1 MRGVIYVDQN
11 AEDEAE
17 NTYKTVEEAVKKAS
31 NGYTIKIAEGNYD
44 ISNLG
49 INVAVNLKGEGP
61 DKTVLVGQIVY
72 SIYDDENSISVEGI
86 KFEAETEGQ
95 NLALCWR
102 GNGNGNADEKLSNY
116 KLNVDNCVFEGY
128 QYGVCVNSNA
138 SGNTLNITNC
148 EFNNVFCAVSV
159 KEGNTL
165 NTFKNV
171 DVDPNGYAVQ
181 GFGTPSNGG
190 DYYNGYYYDVD
201 DFKADTDHDKA
212 DWDAENNK
220 DGGSTVWPASV
231 KIGNKFYEDLQNAIN
246 DAEDGDT
253 IVIFGETEG
262 ANINKNVKNLTIQG
276 TEGGKVK
283 DTAITMGNN
292 IDISGLT
299 IEDVLFEN
307 SSIQFSPNANCV
319 LDDMEIINN
328 KFTKGTSGEGISAIH
343 FNLGSLGE
351 DRKGASWDNLLISGN
366 EIKDIEKGSNSG
378 ILIIGDEVTP
388 YKLTIKDNIIDG
400 TGWNGIQLNK
410 VKGSDIVI
418 EENEISSCGADA
430 PDGILNLYKTTAD
443 SIEIH
448 ENKLIAKDDE
458 QLYISNISN
467 DIDAGYNFWGYDD
480 DGDVEADRK
489 FADKMGFLDNIEK
502 DIVTEPYYEKESMKE
517 EDLNTYEEKH
527 SSGSSYSLE
536 EKQHSSKDDEEET
549 ETEETEE
556 ERRFIDVDE
565 TNPYYTGIMMAVE
578 KGYMTGTSDI
588 TFSPDGYMTR
598 AMACQILY
606 NKAGCPEVDGVSTF
620 LDVTS
625 DKWYAKAIAWCEQ
638 QGIVV
643 GYGNG
648 YYGPE
653 DYLTENQL
661 GIMLG
666 FESANTNYAARGF
679 IASKI
684 TE

>member
-1 MRGVIYVDQN
+1 MRGGVIYVDQN
-11 AEDEAE
+11 AEEGAK

-31 NGYTIKIAEGNYD
+31 NGDTINIAEGNYD

-49 INVAVNLKGEGP
+49 IKAAVNLKGKGP
-61 DKTVLVGQIVY
+61 DKTVLEGQIIY
-72 SIYDDENSISVEGI
+72 SVVDEQKNSINVEGI
-86 KFEAETEGQ
+86 KFEAKTEGQ
-95 NLALCWR
+95 NLALCWGGSGSLR
-102 GNGNGNADEKLSNY
+102 NY
-116 KLNVDNCVFEGY
+116 ELNVDDCVFEGY
-128 QYGVCVNSNA
+128 KYGVCVNSDTADNE
-138 SGNTLNITNC
+138 LNITEC
-148 EFNNVFCAVSV
+148 KFNNVFCAVSV

-171 DVDPNGYAVQ
+171 DIDPNGYAVQ
-181 GFGTPSNGG
+181 GFGSPSGG
-190 DYYNGYYYDVD
+190 NYYNGYYYDVD
-201 DFKADTDHDKA
+201 NFKSDENHSKA
-212 DWDAENNK
+212 DWDAQNYP
-220 DGGSTVWPASV
+220 DDGSTEWPASV

-246 DAEDGDT
+246 DAEDEDV

-262 ANINKNVKNLTIQG
+262 AKIDKNIKNLTIQG

-292 IDISGLT
+292 INIRGLT

-307 SSIQFSPNANCV
+307 SSIQFSPNANCK
-319 LDDMEIINN
+319 LDNMKIINN
-328 KFTKGTSGEGISAIH
+328 EFTKGTSLEGISAIH
-343 FNLGSLGE
+343 FNLGSKSGGE
-351 DRKGASWDNLLISGN
+351 TGASWDNLLISGN

-400 TGWNGIQLNK
+400 TGWNGIQLNN

-418 EENEISSCGADA
+418 EENEISNCEAGE
-430 PDGILNLYKTTAD
+430 GILNLYMTTAD
-443 SIEIH
+443 SIEIN

-458 QLYISNISN
+458 QLYICYISD

-489 FADKMGFLDNIEK
+489 FADKMGFLDNVEK
-502 DIVTEPYYEKESMKE
+502 DIVTEPYYEKESMEE

-527 SSGSSYSLE
+527 STGSSYSLE
-536 EKQHSSKDDEEET
+536 EGRVPSKTDDEKEEET
-549 ETEETEE
+549 EKD
-556 ERRFIDVDE
+556 RRFIDVDE

-598 AMACQILY
+598 AMACQVLY
-606 NKAGCPEVDGVSTF
+606 NKAGCPEVDGVSNF

-625 DKWYAKAIAWCEQ
+625 DKWYAKAVAWCEQ

-666 FESANTNYAARGF
+666 FESTNTNYATRGF

>member
-1 MRGVIYVDQN
+1 MRGGVIYVDPD
-11 AEDEAE
+11 AEEIG
-17 NTYKTVEEAVKKAS
+17 NTYNTIQEAVKHAT
-31 NGYTIKIAEGNYD
+31 NGDTIEIAEGTYD

-49 INVAVNLKGEGP
+49 IKAAVNLKGKGP
-61 DKTVLVGQIVY
+61 DKTVLEGQIIY
-72 SIYDDENSISVEGI
+72 SVVDEQKNSINVEGI
-86 KFEAETEGQ
+86 KFEAKTEGQ
-95 NLALCWR
+95 NLALCW
-102 GNGNGNADEKLSNY
+102 GGSGSLKNY
-116 KLNVDNCVFEGY
+116 ELNVDDCVFEGY
-128 QYGVCVNSNA
+128 QYGVCVNSNTA
-138 SGNTLNITNC
+138 DNKLNITKC

-181 GFGTPSNGG
+181 GFGSPSDGG

-201 DFKADTDHDKA
+201 DFKADTEHQKA
-212 DWDAENNK
+212 DWDAEKNK
-220 DGGSTVWPASV
+220 DDGSTVWPESV
-231 KIGNKFYEDLQNAIN
+231 KIGNKFYADLQDAIN

-276 TEGGKVK
+276 AEGGKVK

-319 LDDMEIINN
+319 LDYMEIINN

-351 DRKGASWDNLLISGN
+351 DGKGASWDNLLISGN

-502 DIVTEPYYEKESMKE
+502 DIVTEPYYEKDSMKE

>member
-1 MRGVIYVDQN
+1 MRS
-11 AEDEAE
+11 DEK
-17 NTYKTVEEAVKKAS
+17 NTITVEGV
-31 NGYTIKIAEGNYD
+31 
-44 ISNLG
+44 
-49 INVAVNLKGEGP
+49 
-61 DKTVLVGQIVY
+61 
-72 SIYDDENSISVEGI
+72 
-86 KFEAETEGQ
+86 KFEAKTEGE
-95 NLALCWR
+95 NLALCWGR
-102 GNGNGNADEKLSNY
+102 NGELKNHT
-116 KLNVDNCVFEGY
+116 LNVIDCVFEGY
-128 QYGVCVNSNA
+128 QYGVGVNSIATDNV
-138 SGNTLNITNC
+138 LNVINC
-148 EFNNVFCAVSV
+148 DFENVFCAVTIQ
-159 KEGNTL
+159 EGNKIDEFEEVNITS
-165 NTFKNV
+165 
-171 DVDPNGYAVQ
+171 NGYAVQ
-181 GFGTPSNGG
+181 AFGTPSETSEF
-190 DYYNGYYYDVD
+190 YNGYYYDVD
-201 DFKADTDHDKA
+201 DFKADEDHSNA
-212 DWDAENNK
+212 DWDAKN
-220 DGGSTVWPASV
+220 DPDDGSTVWPASV
-231 KIGNKFYEDLQNAIN
+231 KIGNKLYADLQDAIN

-262 ANINKNVKNLTIQG
+262 AEINKAVKNLTIQG

-351 DRKGASWDNLLISGN
+351 DGKGASWDNLLISGN

-489 FADKMGFLDNIEK
+489 FADKMGFLDNVEK
-502 DIVTEPYYEKESMKE
+502 DIVTEPYYEKESMEE

-527 SSGSSYSLE
+527 STGSSYSLE
-536 EKQHSSKDDEEET
+536 EGRVPSKTDDEKEEET
-549 ETEETEE
+549 EKD
-556 ERRFIDVDE
+556 RRFIDVDE

-598 AMACQILY
+598 AMACQVLY
-606 NKAGCPEVDGVSTF
+606 NKAGCPEVDGVSNF

-625 DKWYAKAIAWCEQ
+625 DKWYAKAVAWCEQ

-666 FESANTNYAARGF
+666 FESTNTNYATRGF

>member
-1 MRGVIYVDQN
+1 MDRMKELIDILNEASRAYYQ
-11 AEDEAE
+11 EDRQIMSDHEYDGLYDELVKLE
-17 NTYKTVEEAVKKAS
+17 NES
-31 NGYTIKIAEGNYD
+31 G
-44 ISNLG
+44 
-49 INVAVNLKGEGP
+49 
-61 DKTVLVGQIVY
+61 IVY
-72 SIYDDENSISVEGI
+72 G
-86 KFEAETEGQ
+86 
-95 NLALCWR
+95 
-102 GNGNGNADEKLSNY
+102 
-116 KLNVDNCVFEGY
+116 
-128 QYGVCVNSNA
+128 
-138 SGNTLNITNC
+138 
-148 EFNNVFCAVSV
+148 
-159 KEGNTL
+159 
-165 NTFKNV
+165 
-171 DVDPNGYAVQ
+171 
-181 GFGTPSNGG
+181 
-190 DYYNGYYYDVD
+190 
-201 DFKADTDHDKA
+201 
-212 DWDAENNK
+212 
-220 DGGSTVWPASV
+220 
-231 KIGNKFYEDLQNAIN
+231 
-246 DAEDGDT
+246 
-253 IVIFGETEG
+253 
-262 ANINKNVKNLTIQG
+262 
-276 TEGGKVK
+276 
-283 DTAITMGNN
+283 
-292 IDISGLT
+292 
-299 IEDVLFEN
+299 
-307 SSIQFSPNANCV
+307 
-319 LDDMEIINN
+319 
-328 KFTKGTSGEGISAIH
+328 
-343 FNLGSLGE
+343 
-351 DRKGASWDNLLISGN
+351 
-366 EIKDIEKGSNSG
+366 
-378 ILIIGDEVTP
+378 
-388 YKLTIKDNIIDG
+388 
-400 TGWNGIQLNK
+400 
-410 VKGSDIVI
+410 GSDIVI
-418 EENEISSCGADA
+418 EENEISNCGADA

-448 ENKLIAKDDE
+448 ENKFIAKDDE
-458 QLYISNISN
+458 QLYISNISD

-480 DGDVEADRK
+480 DGDVVADRK

>member
-1 MRGVIYVDQN
+1 M
-11 AEDEAE
+11 
-17 NTYKTVEEAVKKAS
+17 
-31 NGYTIKIAEGNYD
+31 
-44 ISNLG
+44 
-49 INVAVNLKGEGP
+49 
-61 DKTVLVGQIVY
+61 
-72 SIYDDENSISVEGI
+72 
-86 KFEAETEGQ
+86 
-95 NLALCWR
+95 
-102 GNGNGNADEKLSNY
+102 
-116 KLNVDNCVFEGY
+116 
-128 QYGVCVNSNA
+128 NSNA
-138 SGNTLNITNC
+138 TGNTLNITDC

-165 NTFKNV
+165 NTFRNV
-171 DVDPNGYAVQ
+171 EVDPNGYAVQ

-201 DFKADTDHDKA
+201 DFKEDTDHDKA

-220 DGGSTVWPASV
+220 DAGSTVWPAAA
-231 KIGNKFYEDLQNAIN
+231 KIGNKFYTNLQDAIN
-246 DAEDGDT
+246 DAKGGDT

-262 ANINKNVKNLTIQG
+262 AKINEDVKNLTIQG
-276 TEGGKVK
+276 TESGKVK
-283 DTAITMGNN
+283 DTAITMENT

-299 IEDVLFEN
+299 IEGVLFEN
-307 SSIQFSPNANCV
+307 SSIQFSPNANCK
-319 LDDMEIINN
+319 LDNMKIINN
-328 KFTKGTSGEGISAIH
+328 KFTEGTIKEGISAIH
-343 FNLGSLGE
+343 FNFGSTTGGE
-351 DRKGASWDNLLISGN
+351 AGASWDNLLISGN
-366 EIKDIEKGSNSG
+366 EIKDINKGSNSG
-378 ILIIGDEVTP
+378 ILIIGDAVTP

-418 EENEISSCGADA
+418 EENEISNCGAEA
-430 PDGILNLYKTTAD
+430 SDGILNLYMTTAD

-448 ENKLIAKDDE
+448 ENKFIAKDDE
-458 QLYISNISN
+458 QLYISNISD

-480 DGDVEADRK
+480 DGDVVADRK
-489 FADKMGFLDNIEK
+489 FADKMGFLEDEK
-502 DIVTEPYYEKESMKE
+502 DVVTEPYYEKESMEE

-536 EKQHSSKDDEEET
+536 EGRVPSKTDDEKEEET
-549 ETEETEE
+549 EKD
-556 ERRFIDVDE
+556 RRFIDVDE

-598 AMACQILY
+598 AMACQVLY
-606 NKAGCPEVDGVSTF
+606 NKAGCPEVDGVSNF

-625 DKWYAKAIAWCEQ
+625 DKWYAKAVAWCEQ

-648 YYGPE
+648 YFGPE

-666 FESANTNYAARGF
+666 FESTNTNYATRGF